1 VDGVY
6 NADPLKDPDAVM
18 YDSLEYIDV
27 ISKHLKVM
35 DTTAVSLC
43 MDNRLPIV
51 VFNLTVSGN
60 IKKAVCGEKI
70 GTVVS

>member
-1 VDGVY
+1 
-6 NADPLKDPDAVM
+6 
-18 YDSLEYIDV
+18 
-27 ISKHLKVM
+27 VM

-43 MDNRLPIV
+43 MENALPII

-60 IKKAVCGEKI
+60 IKRVMCGEKI